1 MSSGDSAPNA
11 ASRVSVVPLVPAWR
25 VDRTFTY
32 SVPEKLSGKLAL
44 GSLVRVPFGG
54 RNVRAV
60 VVDTDAPEAPDLL
73 DVAALVVEQPLTPPP
88 LDRLME
94 WVAERYVTPR
104 SICLTRTIPPRV
116 RVKVPPAEPLRAP
129 DREVGATVA
138 ALEGGAELLAAI
150 RGGRAGTWVV
160 RPVPGTPRGDTI
172 AELVAAA
179 AGAGGAALVGVP
191 EVHYGAP
198 VLDALTTTWPDA
210 ARIDSSEADADRA
223 RSWLRL
229 AAGHGLG
236 LGGRAVVL
244 APTPRL
250 RLIVL
255 DEEHHRS
262 YKEDRSPRYD
272 ARRVAVERARLQ
284 GAVCVLVS
292 STPRVESG
300 ERAAAG
306 AWGSVAP
313 RRADRRAARPVV
325 EVADVPEDRALS
337 PLLHDRI
344 GDVLRDGG
352 RVALLVPRRGFA
364 RTLWCATCRRSLRCP
379 RCEAGVTF
387 DRSPPRVRCP
397 RCGFAAAPPDACP
410 SCGGTEWRFLGA
422 GSERL
427 AEQLAKSFPHAA
439 VRRVDPDTLAEN
451 EPEPMT
457 EPGIYVTTW
466 IGTKPVLRPDAS
478 LVGVLDA
485 DSLLRRPDW
494 RAAEEGYQALAAMAE
509 WAGPASA
516 GGRLVLQT
524 AEPAHHAVQAVV
536 RGDYDFFLEREL
548 EARRELGYPP
558 YSELVKLSARGP
570 EAARLIEDAGAV
582 CRAARARVLGPI
594 TARVPGTQETEL
606 QTLVKCRDALAVT
619 PGLRGILASAPAG
632 SRLRVDVDPR

>member
-1 MSSGDSAPNA
+1 MSSGDSAPSSPA
-11 ASRVSVVPLVPAWR
+11 RVSVVPLVPAWR
-25 VDRTFTY
+25 VDRTYTY
-32 SVPEKLSGKLAL
+32 SVPEKLAGLL
-44 GSLVRVPFGG
+44 EVGSLVRVPFGH

-60 VVDTDAPEAPDLL
+60 VVDTEGEDAGELL
-73 DVAALVVEQPLTPPP
+73 DVAALIVEQSLTPPP
-88 LDRLME
+88 LDRLVS

-104 SICLTRTIPPRV
+104 SICLSRTIPPRV
-116 RVKVPPAEPLRAP
+116 RVKVPPAEPLA
-129 DREVGATVA
+129 GAATDGEVA
-138 ALEGGAELLAAI
+138 ALAGGAELLDAI
-150 RGGRAGTWVV
+150 RSGRAGTWVL
-160 RPVPGTPRGDTI
+160 RPVPGASHGGVV

-179 AGAGGAALVGVP
+179 AGTGGAALVGVP

-198 VLDALTTTWPDA
+198 VLDALTAAWPDP
-210 ARIDSSEADADRA
+210 ARIDSSETDADRA

-236 LGGRAVVL
+236 LGGRSVVM
-244 APTPRL
+244 APAPKL

-255 DEEHHRS
+255 DEEHYRS

-292 STPRVESG
+292 TTPTVESG
-300 ERAAAG
+300 HRAASG
-306 AWGSVAP
+306 KWGSVAP
-313 RRADRRAARPVV
+313 GRAERRAARPVV
-325 EVADVPEDRALS
+325 EMVDKPGDRALS
-337 PLLHDRI
+337 PVLHDRMA
-344 GDVLRDGG
+344 DVLRDGG

-364 RTLWCATCRRSLRCP
+364 RTLWCASCRRSLRCP
-379 RCEAGVTF
+379 RCEAGLTF
-387 DRSPPRVRCP
+387 DRTPPSVRCP
-397 RCGFAAAPPDACP
+397 RCGFGAAPPDTCP
-410 SCGGTEWRFLGA
+410 SCGGTEWRYLGA

-427 AEQLAKSFPHAA
+427 AGQLAKSFPR
-439 VRRVDPDTLAEN
+439 VSVDRVDPDTLASN
-451 EPEPMT
+451 LPERMT

-466 IGTKPVLRPDAS
+466 IGTKPVLRPDVS

-509 WAGPASA
+509 WAGPAAA

-524 AEPAHHAVQAVV
+524 DEPAHHAVQAVV

-558 YSELVKLSARGP
+558 FNELVKLSARGP
-570 EAARLIEDAGAV
+570 EAGRLMDEANALCRKAG
-582 CRAARARVLGPI
+582 ARVLGPI
-594 TARVPGTQETEL
+594 TARVQGSDEQEL
-606 QTLVKCRDALAVT
+606 QTLVKCRDALAIT
-619 PGLRGILASAPAG
+619 PGLRVILASAPAG